1 VDLQQKLQS
10 ERDAALRQV
19 QSCEIQEPPIER
31 PPLPDPALLWQM
43 RAQAGQS
50 EYQRRSLERARF
62 DAIHQATVIAGE
74 KDLLEREV
82 RSRYTLHCCTNH
94 LTETHFHTNSLL
106 MQRLR
111 ECSSCFA
118 LAHGYQ
124 VTITVLITLLIGFTG
139 RNA

>member
-1 VDLQQKLQS
+1 MTNLCRFQLRAEKERFVDLQQKLQS

-82 RSRYTLHCCTNH
+82 RSK
-94 LTETHFHTNSLL
+94 
-106 MQRLR
+106 
-111 ECSSCFA
+111 
-118 LAHGYQ
+118 
-124 VTITVLITLLIGFTG
+124 VLK
-139 RNA
+139 